1 MSLRHHMRY
10 MNPYDV
16 HKALINEYVLRRSGD
31 TRLLRRDTSRDKT
44 DIDIVKENHR
54 FLWNEDDKPLSWE
67 EEFAR
72 KYYDKLFKEYCIG
85 DLSRYKENKIA
96 LRWRIE
102 REVVAGKGQFTCGN
116 KVCDKEDE
124 LKSWEVN
131 FAYLEKGVKR
141 NALVKIRLCPKC
153 SKKLNY
159 HSKKKEVK
167 RLKKKSKIKSKSSPN
182 DDITGNNDGD
192 SSSSNRIEDT
202 AEIDGGNVQA
212 KIDESPWE
220 NLKPIEIKTRE
231 EEMEDYL
238 EDLLL

>member
-1 MSLRHHMRY
+1 M
-10 MNPYDV
+10 
-16 HKALINEYVLRRSGD
+16 
-31 TRLLRRDTSRDKT
+31 LLF
-44 DIDIVKENHR
+44 V
-54 FLWNEDDKPLSWE
+54 
-67 EEFAR
+67 
-72 KYYDKLFKEYCIG
+72 G
-85 DLSRYKENKIA
+85 
-96 LRWRIE
+96 
-102 REVVAGKGQFTCGN
+102 
-116 KVCDKEDE
+116 
-124 LKSWEVN
+124 
-131 FAYLEKGVKR
+131 
-141 NALVKIRLCPKC
+141 LCPKC